1 MDTNDLRILVTLT
14 GLCVF
19 IALLLW
25 SWQPARRRAHDEAAQ
40 LPFLED
46 AECEGQG
53 LWRNEQGL
61 RLKDARHE

>member
-19 IALLLW
+19 IALMLW
-25 SWQPARRRAHDEAAQ
+25 SWRPARRQAHEDAAL
-40 LPFLED
+40 LPFLEE

-53 LWRNEQGL
+53 LWMRG
-61 RLKDARHE
+61 AGHE